1 MSTQLNPCI
10 VFVHLKTYLHYNFL
24 PRQTKQI
31 GASHPNFSKKQYA
44 NKCSLRTLYTLF
56 DTVDL
61 WLTKTNLCGCKDTQ
75 TKQDFC
81 LNESQSCLLRLFTSE
96 TSSISRRQYHS
107 NCDMYKLG
115 LNYQVQIL
123 KYYTIEWHVYLC
135 IPMII
140 EFLTNLYKNLAATKD
155 RHFQQFDRNRYFKN

>member
-1 MSTQLNPCI
+1 MLKSNWKMQDVNIVQPMHSFCSSSKLICI
-10 VFVHLKTYLHYNFL
+10 TIFL
-24 PRQTKQI
+24 QRQTKQI
-31 GASHPNFSKKQYA
+31 SASHPNFSKKQYA
-44 NKCSLRTLYTLF
+44 NKCSLRILYTLF

-107 NCDMYKLG
+107 NCDMHKLG
-115 LNYQVQIL
+115 LNYWVQNF
-123 KYYTIEWHVYLC
+123 EV
-135 IPMII
+135 
-140 EFLTNLYKNLAATKD
+140 
-155 RHFQQFDRNRYFKN
+155 